1 MGILQHAPGFLS
13 HASGCNF
20 HPTGEDICCNSQ
32 LYCNRADQA
41 YKTSRCTECIQSSKC
56 PPSGKL
62 ETSIRRVYFVDLFQR
77 STQCRIIEILKRMSF
92 FNCMEWPTS
101 TSILLDVSW
110 KVGKVSVEKN
120 SSDVKFQMKA
130 TPNKDGSCLMHQ
142 GCALQ
147 IEVHHLWWPNMA
159 G

>member
-110 KVGKVSVEKN
+110 KVGKVSVEKTPAT
-120 SSDVKFQMKA
+120 SSFKCFNAKQGRILFDA
-130 TPNKDGSCLMHQ
+130 PRLRTPNRSPPSLV
-142 GCALQ
+142 A
-147 IEVHHLWWPNMA
+147 
-159 G
+159 